1 MGHGHELSESWS
13 AKDGVVSGVKV
24 CHEEVHILSTEVV
37 GGAKLDW
44 QGNLP

>member
-1 MGHGHELSESWS
+1 MRHGQELGESWS
-13 AKDGVVSGVKV
+13 AKDGVVGSVEIYHK
-24 CHEEVHILSTEVV
+24 EVHLLSTEVV